1 MSYQD
6 IVEFN
11 RKLKEL
17 EEAYKSKEK
26 ITDEKLG
33 EIIEMYN
40 KICLERRNVSS
51 LPKLLKEKLVQV
63 VMANEDKEKADSLEA
78 SLQ

>member
-1 MSYQD
+1 MSYSD
-6 IVEFN
+6 IVKFTRN
-11 RKLKEL
+11 LKEL
-17 EEAYKSKEK
+17 EESYESKEK
-26 ITDEKLG
+26 TDEKLG